1 VIVLTNAVCHDVDI
15 RKVIFVSNTAKVY
28 EIDTPTL
35 AIECRDDGRKETVTI
50 PRESVVTL
58 PAETDDTLVNV
69 VWEGRTVM
77 MFTQDLRARGHLVD
91 SIECS

>member
-1 VIVLTNAVCHDVDI
+1 VN
-15 RKVIFVSNTAKVY
+15 NTAKVY

-35 AIECRDDGRKETVTI
+35 AIVHRENGRSETVTV

-58 PAETDDTLVNV
+58 AAETDDTLVSV
-69 VWEGRTVM
+69 VWEGRTVL

-91 SIECS
+91 TMECG